1 MNNIVTSEGSA
12 KTTMFALL
20 SGAILNVILDPIF
33 IYTLDFG
40 VAGAAIATAISQIV
54 STLIYIQYILRKKS
68 NFSFSIKEC
77 SFTKEIISEI
87 LKIGIP
93 TLVFQILSGVSIAMI
108 SRLAKDF
115 GYGDSV
121 IAAMGNVSK
130 VISVGSLMVFG
141 FIKGFQPIAGFSYG
155 AGNYDRLKKSIKTSL
170 LWSTGFCI
178 LFGISTAVFSTE
190 IMSMFTQNDSKL
202 IETGSKALI
211 ANGITFILF
220 GFNTVFSSLFLAIG
234 KATKGFILGACRQ
247 GLCFIPTVVFMT
259 FSFGLNGIIYSQ
271 PTADVITAIITA
283 IMAAGLYKE
292 IFNNPN
298 DL

>member
-1 MNNIVTSEGSA
+1 MV
-12 KTTMFALL
+12 
-20 SGAILNVILDPIF
+20 
-33 IYTLDFG
+33 
-40 VAGAAIATAISQIV
+40 
-54 STLIYIQYILRKKS
+54 
-68 NFSFSIKEC
+68 
-77 SFTKEIISEI
+77 
-87 LKIGIP
+87 
-93 TLVFQILSGVSIAMI
+93 